1 MLAQVLSNIFAGDID
16 SGIEHALGKF
26 ADNTRLS
33 DSVDTL
39 QRKDAIQSDLDTL
52 EKWAHANLMK
62 FNKAKFRI
70 LHLGLGNLKHRSRL
84 GKELLESG
92 PEKDLGVYVDE
103 RFNMSQQCLLAA
115 QKENHTQ
122 DCIKRS
128 ATSRSREMILPLF
141 SALMRPPPCPVLG
154 SPSARRTQSCWSRSR
169 GGP

>member
-92 PEKDLGVYVDE
+92 PEKDLGV
-103 RFNMSQQCLLAA
+103 
-115 QKENHTQ
+115 
-122 DCIKRS
+122 
-128 ATSRSREMILPLF
+128 
-141 SALMRPPPCPVLG
+141 
-154 SPSARRTQSCWSRSR
+154 
-169 GGP
+169 